1 MDEHKRARACAYI
14 WTRTLNIFSRRFRV
28 FFLPTPEAISLR
40 HFPTDF
46 PARRQRPTLRH
57 LRTRACCFPIHFR
70 SHGSQGSARVA
81 FSTLSR
87 YYWDDGL
94 RAPVC
99 RDRIDHDRRGRCIG
113 YHYASDRAPSLRAE
127 YIADRLLGEPLWR

>member
-1 MDEHKRARACAYI
+1 MRIHLDANVEYLFAA
-14 WTRTLNIFSRRFRV
+14 FSRV
-28 FFLPTPEAISLR
+28 FFADSRGDFLETLSDRFSRPAPA
-40 HFPTDF
+40 TDS
-46 PARRQRPTLRH
+46 PAFTY
-57 LRTRACCFPIHFR
+57 TRACCFPIHFR

-127 YIADRLLGEPLWR
+127 YIADQLLGEPLWR